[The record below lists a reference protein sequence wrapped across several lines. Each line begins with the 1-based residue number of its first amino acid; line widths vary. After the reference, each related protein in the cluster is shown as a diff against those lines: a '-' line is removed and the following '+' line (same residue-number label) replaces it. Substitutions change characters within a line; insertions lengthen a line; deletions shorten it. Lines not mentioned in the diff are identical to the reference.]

1 MANGIAV
8 TPERLRE
15 VSAQVGAGAAEVD
28 AILSRLTT
36 AVAPIRSEWV
46 GAAQVQF
53 EALWNQLQQDASGV
67 QAVLSGIAKLTQ
79 NAATAYTATEQS
91 IANSFN
97 EFPVEMDEISE
108 KLSQVQQIL
117 TSPAPAPETLD
128 NEADKAVEEDLN
140 EETLNGADGESVDGE
155 KVVGRPPWNRSNG
168 RRKVEEELIDQ
179 H

>member
-79 NAATAYTATEQS
+79 NAATAYAATEQS

-97 EFPVEMDEISE
+97 ENFRRDGRDFREVESSPTDSD
-108 KLSQVQQIL
+108 L
-117 TSPAPAPETLD
+117 T
-128 NEADKAVEEDLN
+128 
-140 EETLNGADGESVDGE
+140 
-155 KVVGRPPWNRSNG
+155 RS
-168 RRKVEEELIDQ
+168 RT
-179 H
+179 